1 MVGRCFRTRTK
12 GQGRKS
18 VTPPRLAID
27 ATVEEKSS
35 AAGRLFVGFYEGKKL
50 KFAGRVGTGSS
61 EKLLSTLFSKQ
72 YEDRLDDPAERRQ
85 RFSDSIRWRGAAQT
99 LEHYVGGHYAVTEIR
114 RHSH

>member
-1 MVGRCFRTRTK
+1 MKNLATGRCFRTRTK

-50 KFAGRVGTGSS
+50 KFAGRLGTGFS

-72 YEDRLDDPAERRQ
+72 YRVAIAPQ
-85 RFSDSIRWRGAAQT
+85 GCDSNPSVNGAYFGV
-99 LEHYVGGHYAVTEIR
+99 E
-114 RHSH
+114 